1 MSDLPV
7 LENYDEFVSN
17 LALIDDEEMRFEYII
32 DVGKSSNNDEFP
44 EERKVD
50 ENLMHGCMSKVWIY
64 DQERDGRHYFTGF
77 SDAIIVGGLVVMM
90 TKSFSGL
97 TSEELNKLDEN
108 HVRKLNLGALTTQR
122 QVGMLAMLAHFK
134 KLGRKSADKTIILD
148 D

>member
-1 MSDLPV
+1 MSDLFA

-32 DVGKSSNNDEFP
+32 DVGKSANNAQFP
-44 EERKVD
+44 DDKKVD
-50 ENLMHGCMSKVWIY
+50 ENLMHGCMSKVWIF
-64 DQERDGRHYFTGF
+64 DQEQNGRHYFTGY
-77 SDAIIVGGLVVMM
+77 SDAIIVAGLVVMM

-97 TSEELNKLDEN
+97 TSEELNRLDEE

-134 KLGRKSADKTIILD
+134 KLGQKSRDNIIV
-148 D
+148 